1 MKFIYN
7 LSTIAWLT
15 SAHHVIEELINYRNF
30 PTADQQQTI
39 QEFYLA
45 VICVIGG
52 VKIWEFH
59 QQKVF

>member
-1 MKFIYN
+1 MLNFCDFIQVCVFTTN
-7 LSTIAWLT
+7 
-15 SAHHVIEELINYRNF
+15 HHLNYRNF

-45 VICVIGG
+45 VICVLGG